1 MYESLLAY
9 DDHVV
14 HLRCVL
20 DAVRMEKVKTIQDW
34 SSPKNISEVRRVSIG
49 GLWDILALWLHLLMN
64 IVKKKNVGF
73 KWGEKTREG
82 LCHP

>member
-49 GLWDILALWLHLLMN
+49 GL
-64 IVKKKNVGF
+64 
-73 KWGEKTREG
+73 
-82 LCHP
+82 